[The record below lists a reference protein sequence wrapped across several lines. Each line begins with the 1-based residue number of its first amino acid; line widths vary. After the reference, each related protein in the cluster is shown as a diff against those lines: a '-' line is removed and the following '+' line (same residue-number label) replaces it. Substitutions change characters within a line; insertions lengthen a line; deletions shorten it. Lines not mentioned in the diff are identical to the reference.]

1 MTEQSP
7 VAPEGWYADPVGRP
21 QYRFWSG
28 VQWTEHTHPYPFA
41 RSAESAMRRVRDR
54 QPRLPAGTR
63 VNSVWVWLIVGLF
76 VLSFAVSYVFLLG
89 FGRILERGLSGSAG
103 IALSFYTDPAYWI
116 LIGISWVILAA
127 TVVCA
132 WRDTRYLSSIGLRR
146 PFHWAFAFLGPLVY
160 MIGRSIVAGRAVAGS
175 SRPLWTLSVAMVLG
189 ASALISLIAIQTVE
203 VLNLV
208 LDYTTRV

>member
-1 MTEQSP
+1 

-28 VQWTEHTHPYPFA
+28 VQWTEYTHPYPLA

-54 QPRLPAGTR
+54 QPRLTVGTR

-76 VLSFAVSYVFLLG
+76 VLSFAVIYGFALG
-89 FGRILERGLSGSAG
+89 FGRVLERGLSGSQG
-103 IALSFYTDPAYWI
+103 VALSFYTDPAYWI
-116 LIGISWVILAA
+116 LIGITWVILAA

-132 WRDTRYLSSIGLRR
+132 WRDTRYLSSIGLLR

-175 SRPLWTLSVAMVLG
+175 YRPLWALSVAMVLS
-189 ASALISLIAIQTVE
+189 ASALISLITIQTIE

-208 LDYTTRV
+208 FDYTTRV